1 MKTATPF
8 KRLVLTALTLLVAAS
23 LLLAA
28 CAPAGGDTT
37 TPEDTTGGEAPATD
51 PTEDTAAVPAG
62 PAGKLRVAFQP
73 IVATDPGLISS
84 DSEVFVAN
92 HVYDYLVDI
101 DAQSNPT
108 PRLATGWTVSDDGLT
123 YVFTLAEGVTF
134 HDGSA
139 FSAADVVYTFNR
151 LRDVNGG
158 LPTASLYANIA
169 AIEATGDLEVTFT
182 LSAPNPFFLYDL
194 SDNHALVIK
203 DGTADPTDF
212 NGTGPFKVVSYTPE
226 DRIVLEANPAYF
238 QAGKPGLAGLE
249 VIFFADDQAMVD
261 ALRGGQVDLVMR
273 MSTSLFESLIGEA
286 GITTL
291 DIPTNGFDLVR
302 LRADRAPG
310 NDPRVVEAL
319 KLATDREAI
328 WQLVQQ
334 GYGAVGNDSP
344 VGPLYGPY
352 HDPSVQPPARDVERA
367 RALLAEY
374 AAETGGDPTLNLVLH
389 VPDSGGR
396 PDLAAVLQQQWAEA
410 GIVVELSVEPESVYY
425 ADGEN
430 GWLGVDLG
438 ITGWGSRPYPQ
449 FYFTQMLAS
458 NGEWNEAHWSDA
470 EVDALIATAGSTL
483 DEAERAAAY
492 QQLQAILAERG
503 PVIIPYYFAQ
513 FGAISDAFTGFEMK
527 AFAGR
532 TDVSGVTLATP

>member
-1 MKTATPF
+1 MKATASPLS
-8 KRLVLTALTLLVAAS
+8 RGRALFALLAALA

-28 CAPAGGDTT
+28 CAPAAEPTAPAVEPPT
-37 TPEDTTGGEAPATD
+37 APEPEAPGSDLSGT
-51 PTEDTAAVPAG
+51 
-62 PAGKLRVAFQP
+62 LRVAFQP

-92 HVYDYLVDI
+92 HVYDYLVDV
-101 DAQSNPT
+101 DPQSNIA
-108 PRLATGWTVSDDGLT
+108 PRLATAWSTSDDGLT
-123 YVFTLAEGVTF
+123 YVFTLASGVTF

-151 LRDVNGG
+151 LRDPDAG
-158 LPTASLYANIA
+158 LPTASLYSNIA

-182 LSAPNPFFLYDL
+182 LAAPNPFFLYDL
-194 SDNHALVIK
+194 SDNHALIIK

-226 DRIVLEANPAYF
+226 DRIVLEANPVYF
-238 QAGKPGLAGLE
+238 QPGKPGLAGLE

-273 MSTSLFESLIGEA
+273 MSTALFESLKSEA

-291 DIPTNGFDLVR
+291 DIPTNGFDLIR

-310 NDPRVVEAL
+310 NDPRVIEAL
-319 KLATDREAI
+319 KLATDRTAI

-352 HDPSVQPPARDVERA
+352 HDPASQPPARDVAAA
-367 RALLAEY
+367 RNLLAEW
-374 AAETGGDPTLNLVLH
+374 AAETGGDSALNLVLH

-410 GIVVELSVEPESVYY
+410 GIVIEISVEPESVYY
-425 ADGEN
+425 GDD
-430 GWLGVDLG
+430 GWLEVDLG

-449 FYFTQMLAS
+449 FYFTQMIAS
-458 NGEWNEAHWSDA
+458 DGEWNEAHWSDA

-483 DEAERAAAY
+483 DEAERVAAY
-492 QQLQAILAERG
+492 QKLQAILAERG
-503 PVIIPYYFAQ
+503 PIIIPYYFAQ
-513 FGAISDAFTGFEMK
+513 FGAIADAFAGFEMK

-532 TDVSGVTLATP
+532 TDVSGVTLASP